1 MCSQGEVVTAEPL
14 TEWRIPAINQVSLAG
29 RLTFDPEYRITD
41 EGRSR
46 LSARIAVNR
55 SYRRR
60 DGEWE
65 DEASFFN
72 VICRDRLAEFGAE
85 NLRKGTAVFVTG
97 RLRSHSWRDDDDHPH
112 SIVEIEVRNLQVL
125 GAS

>member
-1 MCSQGEVVTAEPL
+1 MCSQGEVVTPEPL
-14 TEWRIPAINQVSLAG
+14 TELRMPVINQVSLAG
-29 RLTFDPEYRITD
+29 RLVHDPEYRITD

-65 DEASFFN
+65 DEVSFFN
-72 VICRDRLAEFGAE
+72 VICRDKLAEFGSE
-85 NLRKGTAVFVTG
+85 KLRKGTAVFVTG
-97 RLRSHSWRDDDDHPH
+97 RLRSHSWRDDEDHPH

>member
-1 MCSQGEVVTAEPL
+1 MCSEVETGPPL
-14 TEWRIPAINQVSLAG
+14 EIRMPAINQVTLAG
-29 RLTFDPEYRITD
+29 RLIHDPEYRITD

-46 LSARIAVNR
+46 LSARMCVNR
-55 SYRRR
+55 SYRGR

-72 VICRDRLAEFGAE
+72 IICRDKLAEFGAE
-85 NLRKGTAVFVTG
+85 KLRKKTAVFVTG
-97 RLRSHSWRDDDDHPH
+97 RLRSSSWRDDDDNPH

-125 GAS
+125 S

>member
-1 MCSQGEVVTAEPL
+1 MCSRGEVVTGEPEL
-14 TEWRIPAINQVSLAG
+14 RLPAINQVSLAG

-46 LSARIAVNR
+46 LSARVVVNR
-55 SYRRR
+55 SYRGR

-72 VICRDRLAEFGAE
+72 VICRDKLAEFACE

-97 RLRSHSWRDDDDHPH
+97 RLRSDSWRDDDDHPH
-112 SIVEIEVRNLQVL
+112 SMVEIEVRNLQVL